1 MIFMLFIAQKS
12 KHTKKSFSFYL
23 IFTKLLLK

>member
-1 MIFMLFIAQKS
+1 MNFKQFIARKFMR
-12 KHTKKSFSFYL
+12 TKKSFSFYL